1 VSAQEERTAKQKA
14 VDAYMSLSDYFGWLA
29 LQPKTSLVMKRRYE
43 EKAYD
48 CLVSARTLKIYGPDI
63 LV

>member
-1 VSAQEERTAKQKA
+1 MTTQEERTAKQKA
-14 VDAYMSLSDYFGWLA
+14 IDAYMSLSDYFGWLA
-29 LQPKTSLVMKRRYE
+29 LQKNTSTVMIRRYQ

-48 CLVSARTLKIYGPDI
+48 CLVSARTLESSGPDI